1 MPKKVAIPISGMHCA
16 ACALHVEHALTE
28 IGGIGEVTV
37 NLATNTAQVDL
48 TTDKLVA
55 KDIIEAVQHAGYDV
69 PTETIMLNID
79 GMHCAMCSAHVQAAL
94 MEVGGVMDAV
104 VNLAANSAQVTAIAE
119 IVKVQDL
126 LAAVETAGYSAT
138 LQAAETIT
146 SPDRYTR
153 TEQQLQEAK
162 RRMWIAWAFG
172 GPAMLWMLLRM
183 VFGVEIVSSV
193 IYEIGMIVLA
203 VPVLFWPGWP
213 TLKSGWKALWSGNA
227 NMDSL
232 IMMGSITAFVTGP
245 LSFFMSVASY
255 AGVAGM
261 IMAIHL
267 TGRYIEAKARGNAS
281 QAVKKLVELGAKTA
295 HIERNGQELEISASE
310 IRLGDVM
317 TVRPGE
323 KIPTDGRVLSG
334 LGSIDESVATGE
346 SVPVLKQPGD
356 DVLGATI
363 NYDGLLKIEATHVG
377 KDTFLAQI
385 IRLVEEAQA
394 SRVPVQKLADRVT
407 AVFVPIVL
415 GLAGIALLAWLIFP
429 ETMVNLRNAGNF
441 LPWVSTNVTG
451 ASAIIM
457 SIVSILVIACPCALG
472 LATPTAL
479 MVGIGMGAERG
490 VLLRSGRAIEVLKD
504 VKLVVFD
511 KTGTLTKGK
520 PEVAEIMPE
529 SEWTIAEILELAA
542 SAEAGSEHPLG
553 RAIVERAKANSI
565 ELITPSSFEAISGR
579 GVRTVIENKRVIV
592 GSVDFMT
599 MEGIDL
605 GNIATSVESI
615 KNRGMSI
622 MVIAVDGTAAA
633 AIGLLDA
640 IKDNAAN
647 AIHELQRMGIATA
660 MLTGDNQT
668 TAEAIGRKV
677 GIDHVV
683 AGVMPEGKVTEI
695 KRLQAEFG
703 KIAFVGDGINDAP
716 ALKQADVGIAI
727 GAGTDIAIESADV
740 TIVHSELRG
749 VIEAINLS
757 QATFKKIRQNLF
769 WAFFYNLIMMP
780 LAFIGWMHPI
790 LAETAMAFSSITVVT
805 NANLLRKADI
815 RPLYTR
821 G

>member
-1 MPKKVAIPISGMHCA
+1 MHCA

-28 IGGIGEVTV
+28 TQGIGEVTV
-37 NLATNTAQVDL
+37 NLATNTALVDL
-48 TTDKLVA
+48 TGDKLA
-55 KDIIEAVQHAGYDV
+55 TKEIIESVQHAGYDV
-69 PTETIMLNID
+69 PTETIMLDID
-79 GMHCAMCSAHVQAAL
+79 GMHCAMCSARVQQAL
-94 MEVGGVMDAV
+94 SEVNGVVDAV

-119 IVKVQDL
+119 IVTTEDL
-126 LAAVETAGYSAT
+126 LSAVEAAGYKAS
-138 LQAAETIT
+138 LQAAETVT
-146 SPDRYTR
+146 TPDRYAR

-162 RRMWIAWAFG
+162 RKMWVAWAFG

-183 VFGVEIVSSV
+183 AFGIELLPALIF
-193 IYEIGMIVLA
+193 ELGMIVLA
-203 VPVLFWPGWP
+203 APVLFWPGWS

-232 IMMGSITAFVTGP
+232 IMMGSGTAFVTGP
-245 LSFFMSVASY
+245 LSFFMDVASY
-255 AGVAGM
+255 AAIAGM

-281 QAVKKLVELGAKTA
+281 QAVRKLVELGAKTA
-295 HIERNGQELEISASE
+295 RIERHGNEMEIPVAE
-310 IRLGDVM
+310 VRLGDVM
-317 TVRPGE
+317 IVRPGE
-323 KIPTDGRVLSG
+323 KIPTDGRVLAG
-334 LGSIDESVATGE
+334 TGSIDESMATGE

-363 NYDGLLKIEATHVG
+363 NYDGLFKIEATHIG

-394 SRVPVQKLADRVT
+394 SRVPVQKLADRIT
-407 AVFVPIVL
+407 AIFVPVVL
-415 GLAGIALLAWLIFP
+415 GLAGLALLAWLIFP
-429 ETMVNLRNAGNF
+429 DAMLNLRNTGGF
-441 LPWVSTNVTG
+441 FPWVSTNITG

-511 KTGTLTKGK
+511 KTGTLTKGE
-520 PEVAEIMPE
+520 PQVAEIVPE
-529 SEWTIAEILELAA
+529 SGWAVEEVLRLAA
-542 SAEAGSEHPLG
+542 SAETGSEHPLG
-553 RAIVERAKANSI
+553 RAIVAKAQVDSL
-565 ELITPSSFEAISGR
+565 ELSAPASFEALSGR
-579 GVRTVIENKRVIV
+579 GVRATVDDHHIVI
-592 GSVDFMT
+592 GSPDFIA

-605 GNIATSVESI
+605 ESCNTVI
-615 KNRGMSI
+615 EGLRTRGMSI
-622 MVIAVDGTAAA
+622 MVVAVDNQVAA
-633 AIGLLDA
+633 AIGLLDTV
-640 IKDNAAN
+640 KDDAAN

-660 MLTGDNQT
+660 MLTGDNQV
-668 TAEAIGRKV
+668 TAKAIGHKV

-683 AGVMPEGKVTEI
+683 AHVLPEGKVDEV

-703 KIAFVGDGINDAP
+703 RVAFVGDGINDAP

-727 GAGTDIAIESADV
+727 GAGTDIAIEAADV

-780 LAFIGWMHPI
+780 LAFMGWMHPI
-790 LAETAMAFSSITVVT
+790 LAETAMAFSSITVVS
-805 NANLLRKADI
+805 NANLLRRAEI